1 MTRKDLKR
9 YDVADFLRDDEDVIA
24 YLNAA
29 FDDGHPE
36 VIAHAIGNVARMRG
50 MSRVAKACGL
60 GRESLYKSLSDRG
73 NPEFGTI
80 LGVLRAMG
88 VRLRVEACPES
99 SPSRMQGRDGRRARP
114 ALRKR

>member
-1 MTRKDLKR
+1 MIEPKLER
-9 YDVADFLRDDEDVIA
+9 YDVTDFLRGEEDVVA

-50 MSRVAKACGL
+50 MSRIAKECGL

-73 NPEFGTI
+73 NPELGTI
-80 LGVLRAMG
+80 LRVLNAIGIRLRA
-88 VRLRVEACPES
+88 E
-99 SPSRMQGRDGRRARP
+99 P
-114 ALRKR
+114 AADATPTE